1 MSFPFLMRE
10 RELRRFNCSLKVT
23 SLVSRGTSLISEA
36 LHAHTTFPGNKQK
49 EKCCSS
55 LLDDRLRTDG
65 WTFCR
70 KVYLR

>member
-1 MSFPFLMRE
+1 MRE
-10 RELRRFNCSLKVT
+10 PELRRFDCSLEVT
-23 SLVSRGTSLISEA
+23 SLVSRGTSLIPEA
-36 LHAHTTFPGNKQK
+36 RHAHTTFPGSKQK
-49 EKCCSS
+49 EKGCSS